1 MKQVMLKVFISD
13 EIFRNEYD
21 YLYGSKAEQE
31 VSFTYHNVKKDKEG
45 KSINMTY
52 KKALDFAYYRSRDGR
67 YKNFEYL
74 IR

>member
-1 MKQVMLKVFISD
+1 MLKVFISD

-21 YLYGSKAEQE
+21 YLYGSKADWK
-31 VSFTYHNVKKDKEG
+31 VSFVFYNVKKDKEG
-45 KSINMTY
+45 KSVNMTY
-52 KKALDFAYYRSRDGR
+52 KKALDLAYYRSRDGR